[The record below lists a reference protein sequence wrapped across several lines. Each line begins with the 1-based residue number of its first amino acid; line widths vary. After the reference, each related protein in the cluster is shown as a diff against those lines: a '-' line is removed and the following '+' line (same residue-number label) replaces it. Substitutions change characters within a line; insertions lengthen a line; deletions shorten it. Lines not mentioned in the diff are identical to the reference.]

1 MKRFLFDIEEIKPNS
16 LHVKLRC
23 FTDDRFLEVW
33 KEYKSGVLKE
43 RLQEEFSASE
53 IEVEGLKIEI
63 ENLEEVN
70 KVLTEIKS
78 R

>member
-1 MKRFLFDIEEIKPNS
+1 
-16 LHVKLRC
+16 
-23 FTDDRFLEVW
+23 VW
-33 KEYKSGVLKE
+33 RYYESGKMKE
-43 RLQEEFSASE
+43 RLQEEFSQSG

-70 KVLTEIKS
+70 ETKRAIES

>member
-1 MKRFLFDIEEIKPNS
+1 MKD
-16 LHVKLRC
+16 
-23 FTDDRFLEVW
+23 
-33 KEYKSGVLKE
+33 
-43 RLQEEFSASE
+43 RLQEEFSQSG

-70 KVLTEIKS
+70 ETKRTIES